1 MVMMEEIAASFSRAE
16 KILCLLA
23 ARLLPRFILRRWLLA
38 RDMQLDSLATLI
50 FSSGS
55 TGVPKGVMLSHRNIV
70 SNIEGVQQALHVDR
84 HDCLLGVLP
93 FFHSFGYTIALWL
106 PAVSG
111 FGVVYHTNPLE
122 SRKVGELCRKY
133 GVTLL
138 IATPT
143 FAWEYV
149 RRCPP
154 ESFAS
159 LRLAIVGAEKMKP
172 ELAQAFKDKFGKDLC
187 EGYGATELSP
197 VVSVGTPGYVGLPGP
212 QVGSKP
218 GSVGHPIPGLAAR
231 IVDPGTFEDL
241 GPDKEGMLL
250 IKGASVMMGYLGE
263 PEKTQQTIRD
273 GWYVT
278 GDIARMDQDG
288 FITITDRLTRFSK
301 IAGEMVPHLQ
311 VEDALQKAL
320 GTAEPKLVVTSLP
333 DTQKGER
340 LVVLHTPLEISLDE
354 LLVRL
359 RNSSLPKLW
368 LPRKENFFRIDS
380 LPFLGSGKLDL
391 KQVKET
397 AKQLAT
403 QPATAGGEAVV

>member
-1 MVMMEEIAASFSRAE
+1 
-16 KILCLLA
+16 
-23 ARLLPRFILRRWLLA
+23 
-38 RDMQLDSLATLI
+38 
-50 FSSGS
+50 
-55 TGVPKGVMLSHRNIV
+55 
-70 SNIEGVQQALHVDR
+70 
-84 HDCLLGVLP
+84 
-93 FFHSFGYTIALWL
+93 
-106 PAVSG
+106 
-111 FGVVYHTNPLE
+111 
-122 SRKVGELCRKY
+122 
-133 GVTLL
+133 
-138 IATPT
+138 
-143 FAWEYV
+143 
-149 RRCPP
+149 
-154 ESFAS
+154 
-159 LRLAIVGAEKMKP
+159 MKP
-172 ELAQAFKDKFGKDLC
+172 ELAQAFKDRFGKDLC

-212 QVGSKP
+212 QVGNKP

-231 IVDPGTFEDL
+231 IVDPATFEDL

-278 GDIARMDQDG
+278 GDIARVDQDG

-354 LLVRL
+354 LLARL

-391 KQVKET
+391 RQVKES
-397 AKQLAT
+397 AKRLAT
-403 QPATAGGEAVV
+403 TAGAAAAGGETVV